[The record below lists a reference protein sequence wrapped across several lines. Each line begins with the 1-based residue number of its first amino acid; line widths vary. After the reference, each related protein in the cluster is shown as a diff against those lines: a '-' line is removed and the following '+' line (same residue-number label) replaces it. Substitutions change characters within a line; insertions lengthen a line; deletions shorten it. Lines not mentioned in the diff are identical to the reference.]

1 MAMDRRLQ
9 ERYFHLVREHSHALN
24 GLTSG
29 PSCLPREGQAF
40 ACTQA
45 LWRFLANPA
54 TTLAALMEPV
64 QELAQQSLVD
74 SAAPVALVIHDWS
87 MLAYPKH
94 SSKRDRLRRTHKAD
108 KGYDLS
114 TALLVEAA
122 EGMPVAAME
131 LSLRTDERVYS
142 TRAGAK
148 RFARSHV
155 KQVGEVMRA
164 SRSWGLARPLVH
176 VVDREGDSV
185 LDYRQWNR
193 EGHWFLVRANGT
205 RRVRWQGKS
214 RLLSKVVETLA
225 RSAEW
230 TLPEKP
236 VVFKGKVGHLQLAE
250 TTVVLDR
257 PAKTWRGGK
266 QVMVP
271 GEPLELRLVVSR
283 VVDDKGKVLAEWLLL
298 SNVPTTFAAA
308 LLAQWYCWRW
318 DIESYF
324 KLLKL
329 AGMNCEAWQQ
339 ETGEAIAKRL
349 VLASMAAAFIWLL
362 LRTDTP
368 QAQALR
374 LLLVRLSGRQMKWGV
389 ESTAPALLTGLQIL
403 LALLDT
409 LEHHTPAELRRI
421 LNVGIPLFFDTS

>member
-1 MAMDRRLQ
+1 M
-9 ERYFHLVREHSHALN
+9 HSHVVN

-29 PSCLPREGQAF
+29 PSCPPRETQAF

-45 LWRFLANPA
+45 LWRFLGNPA
-54 TTLAALMEPV
+54 TTLEALIEPV
-64 QELAQQSLVD
+64 QELARASLAE
-74 SAAPVALVIHDWS
+74 SAAPVALVVHDWS

-94 SSKRDRLRRTHKAD
+94 SSKRDRLQRTHKAD

-114 TALLVEAA
+114 TALVVEGMQ
-122 EGMPVAAME
+122 GMPVAAME
-131 LSLRTDERVYS
+131 VSLRTAERVYS

-185 LDYRQWNR
+185 LDYRRWNR
-193 EGHWFLVRANGT
+193 EGHWFLVRANAT
-205 RRVRWQGKS
+205 RRVRWQGQS
-214 RLLSKVVETLA
+214 RTLTKVVKRLA
-225 RSAEW
+225 AAAEW
-230 TLPEKP
+230 TYPEKP
-236 VVFKGKVGHLQLAE
+236 VIFKGKVGRLQLAE

-257 PAKTWRGGK
+257 PAKTRRGGK
-266 QVMVP
+266 KVAVP
-271 GEPLELRLVVSR
+271 GEPITLRLVVSR
-283 VVDDKGKVLAEWLLL
+283 VVNEKGKVLAEWLLL
-298 SNVPTTFAAA
+298 SNVPPRFTAAE
-308 LLAQWYCWRW
+308 LAQWYCWRW

-324 KLLKL
+324 KLLKS
-329 AGMNCEAWQQ
+329 AGMNLEAWQQ

-349 VLASMAAAFIWLL
+349 VVASMAIAFIWLL

-368 QAQALR
+368 QAQVLR
-374 LLLVRLSGRQMKWGV
+374 LLLVRLSGRQMKRGV
-389 ESTAPALLTGLQIL
+389 ESTPSALLAGLQVL

-421 LNVGIPLFFDTS
+421 LKAGMPFFFDTS